1 MWRTSAVFV
10 IPFAMCV
17 APSAFKNVVS
27 PIRSPY
33 LHQLWRDSH
42 LVFNAKSPMFMRV
55 RRTVPQFTFI
65 LSERFVNH
73 KSSVSTGFFRVF
85 PVLFAFGH
93 IFSQKTQQN
102 RRNLFLQHLCL
113 MSILSQD
120 QVRDIALISLKNSV
134 SASNAVGKN
143 FVSDDAS
150 MEKLLCAV
158 ACTLVA
164 TSPV

>member
-1 MWRTSAVFV
+1 
-10 IPFAMCV
+10 
-17 APSAFKNVVS
+17 
-27 PIRSPY
+27 
-33 LHQLWRDSH
+33 
-42 LVFNAKSPMFMRV
+42 
-55 RRTVPQFTFI
+55 
-65 LSERFVNH
+65 
-73 KSSVSTGFFRVF
+73 
-85 PVLFAFGH
+85 LFAFGH